1 MIKVN
6 DSPKLIIIIMV
17 EENYKEGIIKI
28 FNDAVETYEEDVSKS
43 LLWEFLKIK
52 FKEFSIMYCTLN
64 SRANKQTI
72 KDLEAKLDV
81 IDSSN
86 ESQNPDQYIDRKNTK
101 QQLDHL
107 YETRAKGY
115 HVRSRAKWVEHGER
129 STSYFLGLEKAR
141 QSANCID
148 CLKDKDGT
156 KHYDDAGILKV
167 ARTFYQDLYKS
178 NASKVDDINN
188 YFESLT
194 KEKSFNDVDSSVC
207 EGLVTFEECNLAT
220 NKMKHNKSPGL
231 DSITVEFY
239 QTF

>member
-1 MIKVN
+1 MIHLEEVIIVGLICGYVLRELLQIAIFVYYHSHLHLTTFLEIKVKCN
-6 DSPKLIIIIMV
+6 VRGKGYWKLNNSILD
-17 EENYKEGIIKI
+17 EEDYKEGISKI

-52 FKEFSIMYCTLN
+52 FKEFSIMYCTLK
-64 SRANKQTI
+64 SRTNKQTI

-107 YETRAKGY
+107 YETKAKGY

-148 CLKDKDGT
+148 CLKDNDISQNIMM
-156 KHYDDAGILKV
+156 ILAYLKWP
-167 ARTFYQDLYKS
+167 DLSIKTCYK
-178 NASKVDDINN
+178 
-188 YFESLT
+188 
-194 KEKSFNDVDSSVC
+194 
-207 EGLVTFEECNLAT
+207 
-220 NKMKHNKSPGL
+220 
-231 DSITVEFY
+231 
-239 QTF
+239 